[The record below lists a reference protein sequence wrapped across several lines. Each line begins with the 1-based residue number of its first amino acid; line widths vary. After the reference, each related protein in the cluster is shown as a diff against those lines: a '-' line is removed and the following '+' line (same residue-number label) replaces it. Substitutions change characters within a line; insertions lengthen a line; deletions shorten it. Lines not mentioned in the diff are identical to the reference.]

1 MNGAVSR
8 NRWKNGSQHGS
19 AARECGRLLTHRR
32 PDLKK
37 RSTSRAKDDAK
48 DDSNRNATIKWKT
61 CLLPRTLRAADAH
74 AGRTIKNAI
83 RACIFAIALY
93 IKFTLFSH
101 FSGEMAERS
110 KAAVSKTVN
119 GISPFG
125 GSNPP
130 LSANLIS
137 PQKQRSRPGRIRD
150 RLLFCFP
157 RKRGGCRLMRP
168 TCGSGSGTGRRAPR
182 R

>member
-1 MNGAVSR
+1 MVSSDAPRKRLFLCCCEAGALCV
-8 NRWKNGSQHGS
+8 
-19 AARECGRLLTHRR
+19 APA
-32 PDLKK
+32 K
-37 RSTSRAKDDAK
+37 RSVSPHGGEAGALCVAPAKRSVSPHGGEASASRE
-48 DDSNRNATIKWKT
+48 KT
-61 CLLPRTLRAADAH
+61 HFPLAFSRLR
-74 AGRTIKNAI
+74 
-83 RACIFAIALY
+83 CILY
-93 IKFTLFSH
+93 ITLFRC

-157 RKRGGCRLMRP
+157 RKRGGMRLMRP
-168 TCGSGSGTGRRAPR
+168 TCGSGSGTG
-182 R
+182 